1 MCKELLLDI
10 TPSVYYDTV
19 ILTSMLIL
27 MCHEIAGRYDII
39 YVYI

>member
-10 TPSVYYDTV
+10 TPSVYYDLV

-27 MCHEIAGRYDII
+27 MSHEIADRHDII